1 MSGFDDSIRGD
12 LDRWITTA
20 PDGYSK
26 TWLTCTACGD
36 LFEPEDME
44 QIDEVREEGTCSWC
58 WKAGERPEGWDGDD
72 S

>member
-20 PDGYSK
+20 PDCHSK

-36 LFEPEDME
+36 LF
-44 QIDEVREEGTCSWC
+44 RH
-58 WKAGERPEGWDGDD
+58 R
-72 S
+72 